1 VSLLASTGGGC
12 GGGSTNKP
20 KAMRSQRGHK
30 VVVPTAFEKKQS
42 ASSSNHA
49 LKNPFEI
56 LFERRVKMTQ

>member
-12 GGGSTNKP
+12 GGSINKP
-20 KAMRSQRGHK
+20 KAMKSQRGHK
-30 VVVPTAFEKKQS
+30 VMPTAFEKKQS
-42 ASSSNHA
+42 AASSNHA

>member
-1 VSLLASTGGGC
+1 VSLLASAGGGC

-20 KAMRSQRGHK
+20 KAMRSQRGQK
-30 VVVPTAFEKKQS
+30 VVPTAFEKKQS
-42 ASSSNHA
+42 AALSSHA